1 MKKISSLTVRG
12 GLVFHLREAR
22 TGSTNGLSVFASSAI
37 YPGRRER
44 SLSPAMILRCT
55 SRIAATSTGHVRA
68 LKTARGNPTNFR
80 AARQP
85 PHARIAARMDEFH
98 FVAAIEQPETPK
110 TA

>member
-1 MKKISSLTVRG
+1 
-12 GLVFHLREAR
+12 
-22 TGSTNGLSVFASSAI
+22 
-37 YPGRRER
+37 
-44 SLSPAMILRCT
+44 MILRCT

-68 LKTARGNPTNFR
+68 LKTARANPTNFR

-98 FVAAIEQPETPK
+98 LVAAMSSPTAPK